1 MTTCES
7 PIKDLKNYKYE
18 KINNLKGSEIMNNK
32 PTPYSILKIFAH
44 PEKIQSIKNGE
55 RTAPIYIRIKP
66 TNVCNHGCNY
76 CHYGKGMYLD
86 LKEERN
92 NDSIPWDRME
102 TIINDIADIG
112 VKAVTF
118 SGGGEP
124 LMYPKIVET
133 MKLVKERGI
142 DLSIITNGSRLND
155 ERAEVLKDAKWVRIS
170 LDAAK
175 RETYA
180 KIRSIALDS
189 YEKLCDNIKQFAK
202 IKNEK
207 CELGVNFVVS
217 HENYNEVYDVA
228 VLMKSLGVN
237 HIKYAARITTD
248 VKEYHKDFKDNVIEQ
263 INMAKKLQSDGF
275 RIISLYEDDFHLSSS
290 FDRPYDKCIIK
301 EAVCVIAADSKMYYC
316 HDKAYMQNGIIGD
329 LGKQSFKEIW
339 FNEETINRAKYFN
352 PKVECKH
359 HCVYDTRNIMLN
371 SFFDLDDNHINFI

>member
-1 MTTCES
+1 MS
-7 PIKDLKNYKYE
+7 
-18 KINNLKGSEIMNNK
+18 NK
-32 PTPYSILKIFAH
+32 PTPYNILKIFAH
-44 PEKIQSIKNGE
+44 PEKIKAIKNGD

-66 TNVCNHGCNY
+66 TNVCNHSCNY
-76 CHYGKGMYLD
+76 CHYGSGMYLD
-86 LKEERN
+86 LKEERMS
-92 NDSIPWDRME
+92 DSIPWERMQ

-133 MKLVKERGI
+133 IKLVLEREV

-170 LDAAK
+170 MDAAK
-175 RETYA
+175 SETYS
-180 KIRSIALDS
+180 KIRSIDLDS
-189 YEKLCDNIKQFAK
+189 FDKLCLNIKNFAK
-202 IKNEK
+202 IKNEN

-217 HENYNEVYDVA
+217 HENYEEVYDVA

-237 HIKYAARITTD
+237 HIKYAARITTN
-248 VKEYHKDFKDNVIEQ
+248 VNEYHKDFKNKVIEL
-263 INMAKKLQSDGF
+263 INKAKELETEKF

-290 FDRPYDKCIIK
+290 FERPYEKCMIK
-301 EAVCVIAADSKMYYC
+301 ESVCVIAADSKIYYC
-316 HDKAYMQNGIIGD
+316 HDKAYLENGIVGD
-329 LGKQSFKEIW
+329 LAEKSFKDIW
-339 FNEETINRAKYFN
+339 FDDATIEKYQCFN

-371 SFFDLDDNHINFI
+371 NFFDLDENHINFV